1 MSVEHI
7 QQATDAFRV
16 FLKGKD
22 LKVTRQREILL
33 RRIFQREEHFTVET
47 LEEHVKGDGI
57 SRATIYRTLQLMR
70 ECGLIEEVDL
80 GDGRRYYEHVFGHT
94 PHDHLVCV
102 DCNKVFEVPVGDI
115 SDLRKRIAQRLGF
128 SPVGHSLRIEVRC
141 EELREH
147 GVCNREAIKVL

>member
-16 FLKGKD
+16 FLKSKD

-80 GDGRRYYEHVFGHT
+80 GDGRRYYEHVFGHA
-94 PHDHLVCV
+94 PHDHLVCI
-102 DCNKVFEVPVGDI
+102 DCNKVFEFDAATLADLEAKIVSALRFVPVGH
-115 SDLRKRIAQRLGF
+115 R
-128 SPVGHSLRIEVRC
+128 LRIEAAC
-141 EELREH
+141 EVLRET
-147 GVCNREAIKVL
+147 GKCTRKEIKLI